1 MNFSNFFSNSLKLL
15 KSEGAYRN
23 FAHLARMAGSFPN
36 ARLHQARESRKI
48 SIWCGNDYLGMGQ
61 HPEVLKAMHEALDSY
76 GAGSGGTRN
85 ISGTTLAHVE
95 LEAALADL
103 HHKEA
108 ALVFSSGYV
117 ANQTVLQT
125 LGSKIPGVI
134 IFSDEHNH
142 ASMIQGIRNSQAQRH
157 IFKHNDVADL
167 ERLLKAAD
175 PEAPKIIAFES
186 VYSMSGSISPVR
198 EICRLA
204 KRYQAF
210 SYLDEVHAVGL
221 YGYQGGGIAQEAGVA
236 DQVHLIQGTLG
247 KAFGLMG
254 GYIAG
259 SAEMVDFIRSFA
271 SGFIFTTSLPPAIAA
286 GATKSIEIVK
296 EQATTLREKHQ
307 ASVAFF
313 RHCLR
318 ERGIPFIDNPSH
330 IVPVIV
336 GDAVKCKILT
346 DRLLKEFNI
355 YVQPINFPTVKKGT
369 ERMRFTPSP
378 LHTSAMIEEC
388 TAALAQVWSEL
399 KLPLSLLRAQKKPVM
414 ADSQQLVI

>member
-1 MNFSNFFSNSLKLL
+1 MNFSNFFSNSLELL

-23 FAHLARMAGSFPN
+23 FAHLARIAGSFPN
-36 ARLHQARESRKI
+36 AHLHQAEQRRKI

-61 HPEVLKAMHEALDSY
+61 HPKVLQAMHEALDNY

-95 LEAALADL
+95 LEAELADL

-125 LGSKIPGVI
+125 LGNKIPGAI
-134 IFSDEHNH
+134 FFSDEYNH
-142 ASMIQGIRNSQAQRH
+142 ASMIQGIKSSKAKCQ
-157 IFKHNDVADL
+157 IFKHNDLEDL
-167 ERLLKAAD
+167 ERSLKEAD
-175 PEAPKIIAFES
+175 KEAPKIIAFES
-186 VYSMSGSISPVR
+186 VYSMCGSIAPVR

-204 KRYQAF
+204 KTYQAF
-210 SYLDEVHAVGL
+210 TYLDEVHAVGL

-236 DQVHLIQGTLG
+236 DQVDLIQGTLG

-254 GYIAG
+254 GYIA
-259 SAEMVDFIRSFA
+259 SRAEMVDFIRSFA
-271 SGFIFTTSLPPAIAA
+271 SGFIFTTSLPPVVAV
-286 GATKSIEIVK
+286 GARKSIQIIKK
-296 EQATTLREKHQ
+296 EATALREKHQ
-307 ASVAFF
+307 ASVAYF
-313 RHCLR
+313 RHCLA

-330 IVPVIV
+330 IVPVVV
-336 GDAVKCKILT
+336 GDALKCKAIT
-346 DRLLKEFNI
+346 DRLLKDFAM

-378 LHTSAMIEEC
+378 VHTPLMIEKCSE
-388 TAALAQVWSEL
+388 ALAEVWGDM
-399 KLPLSLLRAQKKPVM
+399 KLPFSKVKGRELVLSESVE
-414 ADSQQLVI
+414 LVI

>member
-23 FAHLARMAGSFPN
+23 FAHLARIAGSFPN

-175 PEAPKIIAFES
+175 PEAAKIIAFES

-399 KLPLSLLRAQKKPVM
+399 KLPLSLLRAQKKPVI